1 RRRGTSG
8 RNRSTSDARA
18 AHRTQDSAAAANGR
32 GPSTRLAVPAD
43 GPGSSS
49 NRSNSLS
56 CLNIAQFQGISSPAS
71 RIARGWGPGCEVVAG
86 ARGRGRR
93 GPAGATGGC
102 ARISLDPV
110 SRGATCA
117 RRGHYATSRRAL
129 RSARGARPLRAS
141 AGRLTELYSHGEL
154 PLWPH
159 ATHGDHVTGVALSQD
174 PAQVARVVQL
184 FVVDVRD

>member
-1 RRRGTSG
+1 
-8 RNRSTSDARA
+8 
-18 AHRTQDSAAAANGR
+18 AH
-32 GPSTRLAVPAD
+32 GPVPA
-43 GPGSSS
+43 SK
-49 NRSNSLS
+49 RSNSLS
-56 CLNIAQFQGISSPAS
+56 CLNSAQLQGISRPAS
-71 RIARGWGPGCEVVAG
+71 RIARGGWGPGCEVVAG

-93 GPAGATGGC
+93 GPVGATGGC

-117 RRGHYATSRRAL
+117 RRGHYATSRRRDVHCGPRA
-129 RSARGARPLRAS
+129 ARARFAS

-159 ATHGDHVTGVALSQD
+159 ATHADRVTGVALSQE

-184 FVVDVRD
+184 FVVDVRDDVTLAKARPVRRRVGGNVEHDRAAGDRQPELLR